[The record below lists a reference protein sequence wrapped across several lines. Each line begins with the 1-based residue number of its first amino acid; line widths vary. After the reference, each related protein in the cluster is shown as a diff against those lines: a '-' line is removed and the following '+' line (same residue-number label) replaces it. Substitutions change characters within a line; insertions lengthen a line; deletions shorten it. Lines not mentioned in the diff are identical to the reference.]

1 MGEQIITLQEGSVHG
16 YRRAAQNPHFAG
28 SAETQKVETCSLD
41 RDKKGEAKKQS
52 KQNKWHDI

>member
-52 KQNKWHDI
+52 KQNK